1 MITYVS
7 LENWKSYRN
16 FELKLDQGTTFLVAA
31 NGVGK
36 TSFIDAVQWALD
48 RGAAPSRA
56 MMRRRSRMTSVVVE
70 VFAGDATIKV
80 KRSLT
85 LGRAKTPAD
94 KVDAWIDNEVVEPDE
109 AFQLL
114 ADTWKVDNRFS
125 SRVAFLTDRFLDKD
139 AEPDLRSHLTRLHAL
154 DRVQDAIVA
163 LGPAIKTATDLA
175 DKARKETK
183 ASEDE
188 LQQAI
193 TDELTAATAAE
204 AARAQ
209 AESLRAEVTTVTNE
223 LAVGQRTNQ
232 ARTAYAAWITRRAE
246 IVADAESILGP
257 IPENA
262 PLGVS
267 LRSAEAGASQQ
278 LTQLTEQR
286 ARLTERV
293 AALEGSLERLRTSE
307 GECPVCRRPLD
318 EQSRTH
324 AEEAHKHDEEVATAE
339 LEALDVGTFASVAST
354 LRRLVERTEAL
365 GDAPPVPDGEP
376 ADLDALSTRVDEAK
390 EAFETALSD
399 AGQAELVAA
408 NSTTRRNGL
417 EDQRNAKSSVALY
430 TRVAALETARSALEA
445 TVTKVLEAQLGPV
458 SDEVNRRWEA
468 VFPDRPGL
476 RLDST
481 GQMARIFDDD
491 VEEIDFSS
499 FSSGEKVVAKL
510 LLRLATL
517 TSTTEVPFCW
527 IDEPLEHLDPDARSY
542 VAQTLA
548 YLTSADALTQIVVT
562 TYEQDLALRL
572 ADDAGEQV
580 RLEFLKTAPV
590 ASQ

>member
-16 FELKLDQGTTFLVAA
+16 FEMRLNRGTTFLVAA

-48 RGAAPSRA
+48 RSAAPSRA
-56 MMRRRSRMTSVVVE
+56 MMRRRAKTASVVVE
-70 VFAGDATIKV
+70 VIAGDATIKV
-80 KRSLT
+80 KRSLM
-85 LGRAKTPAD
+85 LGRAKTPA
-94 KVDAWIDNEVVEPDE
+94 VTVEAWINNELVEPDE
-109 AFQLL
+109 AFQRL

-125 SRVAFLTDRFLDKD
+125 SRVAFLTDRFLDQE

-154 DRVQDAIVA
+154 DRLQDVIAA

-175 DKARKETK
+175 DNARKEAKT
-183 ASEDE
+183 SEGE
-188 LQQAI
+188 LQEAVAA
-193 TDELTAATAAE
+193 ELAAATAVE
-204 AARAQ
+204 VARSR
-209 AESLRAEVTTVTNE
+209 AESLRAEVTTATDDV
-223 LAVGQRTNQ
+223 AAAQRTNQ
-232 ARTAYAAWITRRAE
+232 ERTTHAAWIARRAE

-257 IPENA
+257 IPEDA
-262 PLGVS
+262 PFGVS

-318 EQSRTH
+318 DESRHH
-324 AEEAHKHDEEVATAE
+324 AEEAHQHDEEVAAAE
-339 LEALDVGTFASVAST
+339 LEALDVGSVGSVAST
-354 LRRLVERTEAL
+354 LRRLVERAEAL
-365 GDAPPVPDGEP
+365 GDAPPLPEGEP
-376 ADLDALSTRVDEAK
+376 PDLDALSARLDEVKA
-390 EAFETALSD
+390 AFETALGD
-399 AGQAELVAA
+399 ARQAQLVAA
-408 NSTTRRNGL
+408 DSTARRAEL

-481 GQMARIFDDD
+481 GKMARIFDDD

-548 YLTSADALTQIVVT
+548 YLSSADALSQIVVT
-562 TYEQDLALRL
+562 TYEQDLALQL
-572 ADDAGEQV
+572 ADGAGEQV